1 MLTHVAV
8 SGRGV
13 ELYDVEPAHQPDSL
27 ARRPVL
33 VIGKYRDA
41 RPGAAIQLA
50 GVNGAGARQWSFPL
64 AGTASDPVLPVLWA
78 RKRLERLYVMPEAG
92 GDARADHGARPEV
105 LLLTSATSFV
115 GVDEALP
122 SGDGPAATDVKQP
135 QPLPQGVADTAVWR
149 FAHARAR
156 ARMDGLVAWCALL
169 LGLRSTR
176 KLYRVRTGG

>member
-1 MLTHVAV
+1 M
-8 SGRGV
+8 
-13 ELYDVEPAHQPDSL
+13 
-27 ARRPVL
+27 
-33 VIGKYRDA
+33 RDA

-50 GVNGAGARQWSFPL
+50 GSNGAGAQQWSFPL

-92 GDARADHGARPEV
+92 GDARAEIMALG
-105 LLLTSATSFV
+105 LKYSLLTSATSFV

-135 QPLPQGVADTAVWR
+135 QPLPQGVADTAVGDSLTPAPEPEWTV
-149 FAHARAR
+149 
-156 ARMDGLVAWCALL
+156 LVAWCALL